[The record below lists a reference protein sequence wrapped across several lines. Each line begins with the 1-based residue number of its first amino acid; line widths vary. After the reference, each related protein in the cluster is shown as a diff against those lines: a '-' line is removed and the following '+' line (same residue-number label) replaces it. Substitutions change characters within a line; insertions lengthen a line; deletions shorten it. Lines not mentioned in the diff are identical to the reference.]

1 MEFVGILFKWK
12 LFHLRTSAVSWCLCK
27 RTWVLINIEFKSA
40 VKILFLWNETTM
52 WLDRAY
58 FSTLIVMRFSPQLWG
73 SDVQLSTTEPP
84 QLIELQSFL
93 LICWYSHSHGHLF
106 AAYGAL
112 LQAPIWGELGR
123 NKADGHGHTTRHSR
137 HWEVQNTVWW
147 QNGE

>member
-12 LFHLRTSAVSWCLCK
+12 LFHLRTSTVSRWLYK

-40 VKILFLWNETTM
+40 AKILFLWNKTTM

-58 FSTLIVMRFSPQLWG
+58 FSTLIIMGVSPSLWS
-73 SDVQLSTTEPP
+73 SDAQLSTTEHP
-84 QLIELQSFL
+84 QLIEFYSFL
-93 LICWYSHSHGHLF
+93 LIWWYSRWHGHLF

-137 HWEVQNTVWW
+137 LWEVRNTVWW